1 MFTLKSRRNLIK
13 GQNVPKHDQKVQRE
27 NKIEKQTPVHSEI
40 MKEPDQGPKCTQVV
54 FILNLGG
61 GGRLK
66 GDSKMLFFTRL

>member
-40 MKEPDQGPKCTQVV
+40 KKEPDQGPKCT
-54 FILNLGG
+54 
-61 GGRLK
+61 
-66 GDSKMLFFTRL
+66 